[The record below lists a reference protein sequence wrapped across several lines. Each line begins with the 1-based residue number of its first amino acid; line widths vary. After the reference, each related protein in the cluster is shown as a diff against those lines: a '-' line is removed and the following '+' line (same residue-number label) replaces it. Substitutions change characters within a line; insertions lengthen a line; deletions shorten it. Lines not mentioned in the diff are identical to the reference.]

1 MGREGTR
8 RLRWFSRRYA
18 SSYPLVAASTMIL
31 DSRRLHA
38 EERVPLRADR
48 RLLRPRAL
56 HPRPLLRAGLPE
68 VFDPSERPWVRPD
81 RANPDRVAEVVMR
94 CPSGAL
100 QFERED
106 GGATEPIPQENAIAV
121 IVDGPLYV
129 RGNVQIKDP
138 L

>member
-1 MGREGTR
+1 
-8 RLRWFSRRYA
+8 
-18 SSYPLVAASTMIL
+18 
-31 DSRRLHA
+31 
-38 EERVPLRADR
+38 
-48 RLLRPRAL
+48 
-56 HPRPLLRAGLPE
+56 
-68 VFDPSERPWVRPD
+68 VRPD

-138 L
+138 LGETLLEDTRVALCRCGESRNKPLCDNSHKQTNFRDEGILGDNRLTRGPKSDGRGSG